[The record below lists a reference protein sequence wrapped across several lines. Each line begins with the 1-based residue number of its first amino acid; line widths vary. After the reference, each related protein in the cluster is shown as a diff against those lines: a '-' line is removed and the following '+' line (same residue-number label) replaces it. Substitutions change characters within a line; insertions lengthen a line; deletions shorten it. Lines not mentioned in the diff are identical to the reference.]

1 MEEIHR
7 RFIALATLQSTQL
20 QGKRSLTCWRNLQV
34 TAKANQVKLVRT
46 VLIGAA
52 IIVAVLLL
60 VALLVALWL
69 ALRWYLNPE
78 NTLSIV
84 QRRDLVQGLAS
95 AGQALAVF
103 LTGAVGLTG
112 LFFTWRNTRL
122 ARESTQETLDLT
134 RRGQI
139 TERFT
144 QAINQLGATEGG
156 DKSLEIRLGGIYSLE
171 RTAREDRDYHW
182 PIMEVLTTYVRK
194 HAPWKPDKGSSEEEI
209 SSPDPDIQAI
219 LTVIGRSIHHRDVA
233 YGQVDLHSTDLRR
246 ADLRRAD
253 LKGANLWDANLQDAN
268 LQDANL
274 QDANLQDANLQGA
287 ALQRADLKEAYLQGT
302 NLKGAYLQGTQLQEA
317 YLILAKLQG
326 ANLWE
331 ANLQGT
337 KLQRAKLHRAN
348 LQDADLQGADLK
360 GADLRETTDLTDAQL
375 ERAFG
380 DQYTQLPDD
389 FRQPASWT

>member
-1 MEEIHR
+1 
-7 RFIALATLQSTQL
+7 
-20 QGKRSLTCWRNLQV
+20 V
-34 TAKANQVKLVRT
+34 TGKANQVKLVRN

-60 VALLVALWL
+60 VALLL
-69 ALRWYLNPE
+69 ALGLAFLWYRNPE
-78 NTLSIV
+78 NKLSIV

-103 LTGAVGLTG
+103 LTGAVGLIG

-182 PIMEVLTTYVRK
+182 PIMEVLTTYVRQ
-194 HAPWKPDKGSSEEEI
+194 HAPRKPDKDSSEEEI
-209 SSPDPDIQAI
+209 SSPDPNIQAV
-219 LTVIGRSIHHRDVA
+219 LTVIGRRSIHHRDVE
-233 YGQVDLHSTDLRR
+233 YGRIDLHSTDLRR

-253 LKGANLWDANLQDAN
+253 LQRANLWNANLQSAN
-268 LQDANL
+268 LQVANV
-274 QDANLQDANLQGA
+274 QDANLQGA
-287 ALQRADLKEAYLQGT
+287 NLQRANLQGT
-302 NLKGAYLQGTQLQEA
+302 KLKGAYLQGTNLLEADLIGANLQE
-317 YLILAKLQG
+317 

-331 ANLQGT
+331 ANLQGA
-337 KLQRAKLHRAN
+337 KLQRAKLQGTNLQRAN
-348 LQDADLQGADLK
+348 LQRANLQRANLLEAELQ

-375 ERAFG
+375 EHALG
-380 DQYTQLPDD
+380 DQYTQLPDG

>member
-1 MEEIHR
+1 M
-7 RFIALATLQSTQL
+7 
-20 QGKRSLTCWRNLQV
+20 

-219 LTVIGRSIHHRDVA
+219 LTVIGRSIHHKDVA
-233 YGQVDLHSTDLRR
+233 YGQVDLHSTDLKG
-246 ADLRRAD
+246 AD
-253 LKGANLWDANLQDAN
+253 LK
-268 LQDANL
+268 
-274 QDANLQDANLQGA
+274 
-287 ALQRADLKEAYLQGT
+287 
-302 NLKGAYLQGTQLQEA
+302 
-317 YLILAKLQG
+317 G

-337 KLQRAKLHRAN
+337 KLHKANLQGTNLQRAKLHRAN

-360 GADLRETTDLTDAQL
+360 GADLRETTDLTYAQL

>member
-1 MEEIHR
+1 
-7 RFIALATLQSTQL
+7 
-20 QGKRSLTCWRNLQV
+20 
-34 TAKANQVKLVRT
+34 
-46 VLIGAA
+46 
-52 IIVAVLLL
+52 
-60 VALLVALWL
+60 
-69 ALRWYLNPE
+69 
-78 NTLSIV
+78 
-84 QRRDLVQGLAS
+84 LAS

-144 QAINQLGATEGG
+144 QAINQLGATEGE

-182 PIMEVLTTYVRK
+182 PIMEVLTTYIRQ
-194 HAPWKPDKGSSEEEI
+194 HAPRKLDKGSSEEEI
-209 SSPDPDIQAI
+209 SSPDPNIQAI
-219 LTVIGRSIHHRDVA
+219 LTVIGRRSIHHREVE

-246 ADLRRAD
+246 ADLKGAD

-268 LQDANL
+268 FQG
-274 QDANLQDANLQGA
+274 ANLQGA
-287 ALQRADLKEAYLQGT
+287 ALQRAY
-302 NLKGAYLQGTQLQEA
+302 LKGAYLQGTKLLEA
-317 YLILAKLQG
+317 DLILAKLQG

-331 ANLQGT
+331 AKLQGA
-337 KLQRAKLHRAN
+337 KLQRADLQGTNLQRAN
-348 LQDADLQGADLK
+348 LQRANLLEADLQ

-380 DQYTQLPDD
+380 DQYTQLPDG

>member
-1 MEEIHR
+1 
-7 RFIALATLQSTQL
+7 
-20 QGKRSLTCWRNLQV
+20 V

-219 LTVIGRSIHHRDVA
+219 LTVIGRSIHHKDVA
-233 YGQVDLHSTDLRR
+233 YGQVDLHSTDLKG
-246 ADLRRAD
+246 AD
-253 LKGANLWDANLQDAN
+253 LK
-268 LQDANL
+268 
-274 QDANLQDANLQGA
+274 
-287 ALQRADLKEAYLQGT
+287 
-302 NLKGAYLQGTQLQEA
+302 
-317 YLILAKLQG
+317 G

-337 KLQRAKLHRAN
+337 KLHKANLQGTNLQRAKLHRAN

-360 GADLRETTDLTDAQL
+360 GADLRETTDLTYAQL

>member
-1 MEEIHR
+1 
-7 RFIALATLQSTQL
+7 
-20 QGKRSLTCWRNLQV
+20 
-34 TAKANQVKLVRT
+34 
-46 VLIGAA
+46 LIGAA
-52 IIVAVLLL
+52 IVVAALLL
-60 VALLVALWL
+60 VALLVALGL
-69 ALRWYLNPE
+69 AFRWYLNPE
-78 NTLSIV
+78 NKLSIV

-182 PIMEVLTTYVRK
+182 PIMEVLTTYIRQ
-194 HAPWKPDKGSSEEEI
+194 HAPRKPDKGSSEEEI
-209 SSPDPDIQAI
+209 SSPDPNIQAI
-219 LTVIGRSIHHRDVA
+219 LTVIGRRSIHHREVE

-246 ADLRRAD
+246 ADLKGAD

-268 LQDANL
+268 LQDANF
-274 QDANLQDANLQGA
+274 QGANLQGA
-287 ALQRADLKEAYLQGT
+287 AVQRAY
-302 NLKGAYLQGTQLQEA
+302 LKGAYLQGTKLKGA
-317 YLILAKLQG
+317 Y
-326 ANLWE
+326 
-331 ANLQGT
+331 LQGT
-337 KLQRAKLHRAN
+337 KLLE
-348 LQDADLQGADLK
+348 AD
-360 GADLRETTDLTDAQL
+360 T
-375 ERAFG
+375 
-380 DQYTQLPDD
+380 
-389 FRQPASWT
+389 SS

>member
-1 MEEIHR
+1 
-7 RFIALATLQSTQL
+7 
-20 QGKRSLTCWRNLQV
+20 V
-34 TAKANQVKLVRT
+34 PAKANQVKLVRT
-46 VLIGAA
+46 V
-52 IIVAVLLL
+52 
-60 VALLVALWL
+60 
-69 ALRWYLNPE
+69 
-78 NTLSIV
+78 
-84 QRRDLVQGLAS
+84 
-95 AGQALAVF
+95 
-103 LTGAVGLTG
+103 
-112 LFFTWRNTRL
+112 FTWRNTRL

-274 QDANLQDANLQGA
+274 QGA
-287 ALQRADLKEAYLQGT
+287 ALQRADLKGAYLQGT
-302 NLKGAYLQGTQLQEA
+302 NLKGAYLQGTKLQGTKLQEA

-331 ANLQGT
+331 ANLQGTKLHKANLQGT

-360 GADLRETTDLTDAQL
+360 GADLRETTDLTYAQL
-375 ERAFG
+375 ELAFG